1 MSQEILDRIT
11 KGCLLFS
18 ILSLATSLLI
28 IMLIFFQKKLRSI
41 TYTFLMFIFGSEI
54 IQSVG
59 NLIIDLSKNNE
70 DNYKEKNLAALCFIS
85 FSDMF
90 TNLLLVFFTYCSIKL
105 IKETNKLIKKYV
117 SKFIIISAIFSLVY
131 MIIYLILGLKE
142 ENGVDIRFREF
153 YSREDI
159 TEGKFTNLFFILS
172 SIHIFLLIVFSSFS
186 LRNTCIVLSF
196 LGQKQK
202 MDKANTK
209 SIARLIKI
217 LRRYPIICILYW
229 IFLIPRIIFVAT
241 SSKQQI
247 LRDSIYLIS
256 EALFRLRGFL
266 IFLNTFR
273 SSKIQLI
280 IYKIIQINIKHN
292 CLLNLKFCRK
302 KNVTRSKSK
311 SIKEAEKPL
320 ID

>member
-117 SKFIIISAIFSLVY
+117 SKFIIISAVFSLVY

-302 KNVTRSKSK
+302 INVTRSKSK